1 MHGPVALEPSIRF
14 GQWETV
20 RAYTVGKIES
30 WNIRITKGTKMVTNN
45 KKAAHKTSDSKHR
58 GSRYPDLGDTPNILP
73 FTLAQLMSD
82 HVGLVGRRTE
92 ILQLRAMV
100 LDLLQ
105 HNEEQQSQLDDLKS
119 SNASLRD
126 SIGRKGAELAK
137 TMGVARALQSQLD
150 SMGVMDPM
158 QEVQRLKRE
167 ADALMVSISQT
178 KSRARLEHA
187 RMMEELDREYQSRK
201 KQLNSELAHLEIL
214 ITEEEERLRTL
225 SARTHDH
232 DDMTGPQSIGYQP
245 LDNNTTQDIDDP
257 VAVQSHDATRTAGT
271 VTNDDRNN
279 TGATTGTEY
288 EYDDDTDIVASDST
302 LLETESATVGGQS
315 SDADGDTN
323 LPLPLNTTVNPFLM
337 SDAD

>member
-1 MHGPVALEPSIRF
+1 
-14 GQWETV
+14 
-20 RAYTVGKIES
+20 
-30 WNIRITKGTKMVTNN
+30 MVTNN
-45 KKAAHKTSDSKHR
+45 KKEAHKMSGSKHR
-58 GSRYPDLGDTPNILP
+58 GSRYPDLGNTPNILP

-82 HVGLVGRRTE
+82 HVGLGGRRQE
-92 ILQLRAMV
+92 ILQLRAVV

-105 HNEEQQSQLDDLKS
+105 HNEEQQSQLDNLKL

-137 TMGVARALQSQLD
+137 TMGVAKALQSQLD

-167 ADALMVSISQT
+167 ADSLMVSINQA
-178 KSRARLEHA
+178 KSRARSEHA
-187 RMMEELDREYQSRK
+187 RMLEELDREYQSRK

-225 SARTHDH
+225 SARTHNP
-232 DDMTGPQSIGYQP
+232 DDMTGTQPIGSQHQ
-245 LDNNTTQDIDDP
+245 DNNDTTQGTDEP
-257 VAVQSHDATRTAGT
+257 VTVQPHDTTGIAGT
-271 VTNDDRNN
+271 GLNDSSTDVEPNVN
-279 TGATTGTEY
+279 TGTEY
-288 EYDDDTDIVASDST
+288 EYDDDARIVDSGST
-302 LLETESATVGGQS
+302 LLEPEITTVGGQS
-315 SDADGDTN
+315 SDADDDTN